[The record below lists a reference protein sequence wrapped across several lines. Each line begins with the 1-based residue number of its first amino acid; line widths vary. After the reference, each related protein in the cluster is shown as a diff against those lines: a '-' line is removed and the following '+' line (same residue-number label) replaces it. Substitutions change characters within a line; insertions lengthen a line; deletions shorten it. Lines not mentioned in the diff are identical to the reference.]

1 MIVDINTLILSLL
14 IVTVVNILFLVTYNL
29 KHKDGAIKF
38 FIISN
43 GLYLVS
49 FAIVVFKGSLFPE
62 LSRYMQNIFL
72 IFGAIYELFSVLLTV
87 GKEKVENK
95 SICKSFLLVIIS
107 FLISYLLNFN
117 VVRLTA
123 ITILIL
129 LLICVYQ
136 INKFKK
142 DSFIA
147 QLLGVIYSSF
157 LVIMAIRNIAFSPYN
172 LEYIIS
178 LIGLIVLRVSCTL
191 GLLLISREKIDK
203 ELLHY
208 ASYDGLTNLLNRRTF
223 ISESEFFLKSI
234 DKKKCVFLLI
244 DIDFFKKINDTYG
257 HLIGDK
263 ILISFSKF
271 LKNNFKSE
279 DLCGRYGGEEFG
291 VLLKNIDEQEAID
304 LANKLLVN
312 ISKKEID
319 GISFTVSIGVSIY
332 KSGKT
337 IDDLYKEADVA
348 LYNAK
353 NNGRNRIFIYE
364 NENHF

>member
-1 MIVDINTLILSLL
+1 MRIDINTLILSLL

-29 KHKDGAIKF
+29 KHKDTAIKF

-43 GLYLVS
+43 SLYLVS
-49 FAIVVFKGSLFPE
+49 FAIVVLKRDLFPE
-62 LSRYMQNIFL
+62 LSRYMQNFFL
-72 IFGAIYELFSVLLTV
+72 ILGAIYELFSVLLIV
-87 GKEKVENK
+87 GKENVQNK
-95 SICKSFLLVIIS
+95 TIFKSFLLVIIS
-107 FLISYLLNFN
+107 FISCYLINFN

-123 ITILIL
+123 IIILIL
-129 LLICVYQ
+129 LLTCVYQ
-136 INKFKK
+136 INKMKK

-147 QLLGVIYSSF
+147 QLLGVIYSGF
-157 LVIMAIRNIAFSPYN
+157 LIVMIIRNITFGLYSSSYV
-172 LEYIIS
+172 IS
-178 LIGLIVLRVSCTL
+178 LVGLIVLRVSCTL

-208 ASYDGLTNLLNRRTF
+208 ANYDGLTNLLNRRTF

-234 DKKKCVFLLI
+234 NRKKCVFLLI

-263 ILISFSKF
+263 ILISFSEF
-271 LKNNFKSE
+271 LKSNLKSE

-291 VLLKNIDEQEAID
+291 ILLKNTDEQEAMD
-304 LANKLLVN
+304 LANRLLD
-312 ISKKEID
+312 ISKKELYGINFTISI
-319 GISFTVSIGVSIY
+319 GISVY
-332 KSGKT
+332 ESGKT

-348 LYNAK
+348 LYKAK
-353 NNGRNRIFIYE
+353 NTGRNKMFIYE

>member
-1 MIVDINTLILSLL
+1 MRVDINTLILSLL

-29 KHKDGAIKF
+29 KHKDDAIKF

-43 GLYLVS
+43 SLYLVS
-49 FAIVVFKGSLFPE
+49 FSIVVFKKNLFPE

-72 IFGAIYELFSVLLTV
+72 IFGAIYEFFSVLLTV
-87 GKEKVENK
+87 GKEKVKNK
-95 SICKSFLLVIIS
+95 SICKSFLFVIIS
-107 FLISYLLNFN
+107 FIICYLINFD

-136 INKFKK
+136 INKLKK

-157 LVIMAIRNIAFSPYN
+157 LIIMLIRNIAFSPYN

-191 GLLLISREKIDK
+191 GLLLISREKIDR

-208 ASYDGLTNLLNRRTF
+208 ANYDGLTNLLNRRTF
-223 ISESEFFLKSI
+223 ISESEVFLKSI
-234 DKKKCVFLLI
+234 NKKQCVFLLI

-263 ILISFSKF
+263 ILISFSEF
-271 LKNNFKSE
+271 LKSNFKSE
-279 DLCGRYGGEEFG
+279 NLCGRYGGEEFG
-291 VLLKNIDEQEAID
+291 VLLKNTDEQEAIN
-304 LANKLLVN
+304 LANKLLVD

-319 GISFTVSIGVSIY
+319 GIKFTVSIGVSVY

-337 IDDLYKEADVA
+337 VDELYKEADVA
-348 LYNAK
+348 LYKAK
-353 NNGRNRIFIYE
+353 HHGRNKVFIYKK
-364 NENHF
+364 ENHI